1 MSGRRVRARSVFLW
15 GLAGVCALQLGMR
28 LAVDSALGR
37 YRDLPYAH
45 MMARLRPR
53 WHARRTGG
61 PEAPQRLLVVL
72 GSSRTGND
80 VRGERVEA
88 ELAAALGER
97 WAVSNLAVPGAGPLV
112 ELVNGRRLFA
122 EGVRPDLLL
131 VEVVPILL
139 TGSAAETTWIRADR
153 MARSEI
159 ELLGQCGLPEAAAL
173 RRAWWQDWACPWYA
187 HRFALLSD
195 VVPNFVPM
203 PLQQNWAA
211 PSDRTGWVSLPN
223 GAPTA
228 EQRRAGHEQM
238 RRWHEANLR
247 DARLTAW
254 GQAAQREILAQCRRH
269 DVPAA
274 LVLLPESDAL
284 RAWYGPATRAR
295 LDAFLAELRD
305 RYGVPVIDARA
316 WAGDDDFGDDVH
328 LHAAGADVFSRRL
341 GRALGAR
348 LRRST
353 PSPAPPAGTVPVGTT
368 RPGQ

>member
-1 MSGRRVRARSVFLW
+1 MLREGDRDMSGRRVRARSVFLW

-139 TGSAAETTWIRADR
+139 TGSAAETT
-153 MARSEI
+153 
-159 ELLGQCGLPEAAAL
+159 
-173 RRAWWQDWACPWYA
+173 
-187 HRFALLSD
+187 
-195 VVPNFVPM
+195 
-203 PLQQNWAA
+203 
-211 PSDRTGWVSLPN
+211 
-223 GAPTA
+223 
-228 EQRRAGHEQM
+228 
-238 RRWHEANLR
+238 
-247 DARLTAW
+247 
-254 GQAAQREILAQCRRH
+254 
-269 DVPAA
+269 
-274 LVLLPESDAL
+274 
-284 RAWYGPATRAR
+284 
-295 LDAFLAELRD
+295 
-305 RYGVPVIDARA
+305 
-316 WAGDDDFGDDVH
+316 
-328 LHAAGADVFSRRL
+328 
-341 GRALGAR
+341 
-348 LRRST
+348 
-353 PSPAPPAGTVPVGTT
+353 
-368 RPGQ
+368 